1 MQSIFQDKGISN
13 SYTVL
18 NSEEKI
24 FCYKLTVKIVV
35 VVAGGGVGAGVGGG
49 SLQIQDFKRIRYLN
63 KELKQMIKILFSA
76 FLTNMKSKL
85 NMEEISDT
93 NNNFGVILCKIIL
106 NDYFEDFPI
115 SHQLGN
121 HSNISLKLVG
131 ICSK

>member
-1 MQSIFQDKGISN
+1 MRRKYFVTNLQLRLSWWWRG
-13 SYTVL
+13 V
-18 NSEEKI
+18 
-24 FCYKLTVKIVV
+24 
-35 VVAGGGVGAGVGGG
+35 GVGAGVGGG